1 MGNNEV
7 KSFYRVYRPKKFA
20 DVYGQNHI
28 TQTLVNQIKNDK
40 IGHAYL
46 FCGTR
51 GTGKTSVAKIFAD
64 AINCHNFANGEVC
77 GKCEW
82 CKSGNKSLD
91 VLEIDAASNN
101 GVDAVRDLCEAV
113 KYPPVFGRYKVY
125 IIDEVHMFSGSAFN
139 ALLKTL
145 EEPPPHVVFI
155 LATTEAHKLLATVQS
170 RCLRFDFRNVSVKDL
185 TDIITNIFKKE
196 KIEAEDGVV
205 ERIARE
211 GRGSV
216 RDAQSFA
223 DMVVAY
229 CGGKKIANA
238 DIDAIVGELSKEC
251 FEKLITAMIEN
262 KPKDIHEICTKL
274 FDNCNN
280 TNRIVINMLA
290 IIKEQYI
297 KTPVKKLSYALQK
310 FCEIEP
316 LIKNSGDAK
325 EYFESVALIVAAQ
338 SE

>member
-1 MGNNEV
+1 MNNEI
-7 KSFYRVYRPKKFA
+7 KSFYRIYRPKTFS
-20 DVYGQNHI
+20 DVYGQTHI
-28 TQTLVNQIKNDK
+28 TQTLINQIKNNK

-51 GTGKTSVAKIFAD
+51 GTGKTSVAKIFAN
-64 AINCHNFANGEVC
+64 AINCSNFVNGKVC

-82 CKSGNKSLD
+82 CKSPNKNLD

-145 EEPPPHVVFI
+145 EEPPSYVVFI

-170 RCLRFDFRNVSVKDL
+170 RCLRFDFRNVAAKDL
-185 TDIITNIFKKE
+185 TSIITKIFTKE
-196 KIEAEDGVV
+196 KITAEDGVI

-216 RDAQSFA
+216 RDALSFA
-223 DMVVAY
+223 DMAAAY
-229 CGGKKIANA
+229 CGGKKITNA
-238 DIDAIVGELSKEC
+238 DIDAIIGELSKDV
-251 FEKLITAMIEN
+251 FMQLITAMMAN
-262 KPKDIHEICTKL
+262 KPADIHNLCTKL

-290 IIKEQYI
+290 VIKEEYI
-297 KTPVKKLSYALQK
+297 KTPVKKLAYALQK
-310 FCEIEP
+310 FCEIE
-316 LIKNSGDAK
+316 LLLKNSGDAR
-325 EYFESVALIVAAQ
+325 EYFETVALLAAGY
-338 SE
+338 EG